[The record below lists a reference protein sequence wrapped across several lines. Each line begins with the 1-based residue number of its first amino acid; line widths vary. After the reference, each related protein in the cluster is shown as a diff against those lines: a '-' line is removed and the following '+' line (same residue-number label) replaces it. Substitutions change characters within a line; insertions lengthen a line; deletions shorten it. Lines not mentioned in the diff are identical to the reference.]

1 METDKITVPGFN
13 QEAAASTP
21 GGKISQFFGPRS
33 RRATVFGAVFLTVA
47 FIIFKI
53 GHSQATSDAMGAAA
67 QSINSQASPRAYQFI
82 GQGKILGGSGETWSI
97 GGLPVVVGNQT
108 QLNNEIHPGETV
120 SLLGHITKNGVWQA
134 ERIQPI
140 SDNESFFSFA
150 GPLESRSPSVWQ
162 IAGISVSVNEN
173 TQVAETVQDQELVLV
188 TFNVLSDGTWLA
200 LRIESLSDSPG
211 VVTLPDTPTPA
222 LLTATPIPTV
232 SPTPPAEVAP
242 RTYPA
247 SQPGKGNGCK
257 GNNGKGH
264 GNGRGKCNQKHG
276 GGQDEGD

>member
-1 METDKITVPGFN
+1 METDKMTVPGPG
-13 QEAAASTP
+13 QEVAASTS
-21 GGKISQFFGPRS
+21 GGKIGRFFGPRS
-33 RRATVFGAVFLTVA
+33 RRAIVFGAIFLTVA

-53 GHSQATSDAMGAAA
+53 GHSQATSDAIGAAA

-108 QLNNEIHPGETV
+108 QLGSEIHPGETV

-150 GPLESRSPSVWQ
+150 GPLESRSPNVWQ

-173 TQVAETVQDQELVLV
+173 TQVAETFQDQELVLV
-188 TFNVLSDGTWLA
+188 TFNVLSDGAWLA

-211 VVTLPDTPTPA
+211 AVTLPHTPT
-222 LLTATPIPTV
+222 PTV
-232 SPTPPAEVAP
+232 SPTPPAKVAP
-242 RTYPA
+242 QTYPTIK
-247 SQPGKGNGCK
+247 PGKGNECK
-257 GNNGKGH
+257 GNKGGKGH

-276 GGQDEGD
+276 GGEDEGD